1 MYQVKMMDIHILG
14 SATLNTDIHNS
25 PAAEHNPIYYCKTDG
40 MREKNQLFFSQ
51 ATF

>member
-25 PAAEHNPIYYCKTDG
+25 PAAA
-40 MREKNQLFFSQ
+40 
-51 ATF
+51 ATSNTTPFIIAKLTE